1 MIEFNLY
8 VITDR
13 HRCAPTGLLTVISEL
28 LDAGARAIQLREKD
42 LDAPALYQLAK
53 PIAERCRRYDAALFI
68 NGNVKVALDVGAAGV
83 HLPASVI
90 ARLKSAPTEGNGM
103 ARLKTEGNGVVRL
116 KSAPTE
122 GNGMARLKTEGNG
135 VVRLKSA
142 PTEGDGIARLKSA
155 PTGDGIA
162 RLKSAPTEGN
172 GPVGAL
178 CKRASETLQIGCSIH
193 NFDEAKKRET
203 EGADFITYSP
213 IYLTASKPG
222 YGPAVGVANLA
233 KLAKQVKL
241 PIFAL
246 GGITPARVAACME
259 AGAAGIA
266 VMSGVMSPTGA
277 GEQAKR
283 YLDALRETEMLV
295 QSI

>member
-83 HLPASVI
+83 HLPASAI
-90 ARLKSAPTEGNGM
+90 ARLKSAPTEGDGV
-103 ARLKTEGNGVVRL
+103 ARVKTEGNGR
-116 KSAPTE
+116 
-122 GNGMARLKTEGNG
+122 
-135 VVRLKSA
+135 
-142 PTEGDGIARLKSA
+142 ARLKSA
-155 PTGDGIA
+155 PTGDGMA
-162 RLKSAPTEGN
+162 RVKSADTEGN

-193 NFDEAKKRET
+193 NVDEAKKRET

-246 GGITPARVAACME
+246 GGITPARVAACMA

>member
-1 MIEFNLY
+1 MIEFKLY

-83 HLPASVI
+83 HLPASAI
-90 ARLKSAPTEGNGM
+90 ARLKSAPTEENGI
-103 ARLKTEGNGVVRL
+103 ARLKTEGNGR
-116 KSAPTE
+116 
-122 GNGMARLKTEGNG
+122 
-135 VVRLKSA
+135 
-142 PTEGDGIARLKSA
+142 
-155 PTGDGIA
+155 A
-162 RLKSAPTEGN
+162 RLKSAPTEEN

-178 CKRASETLQIGCSIH
+178 CKRASETLQIGCSTH
-193 NFDEAKKRET
+193 NFDQAKKRET

-222 YGPAVGVANLA
+222 YGPAVGVENLA
-233 KLAKQVKL
+233 RLAKQVKM
-241 PIFAL
+241 PVFAL

>member
-83 HLPASVI
+83 HLPASAI
-90 ARLKSAPTEGNGM
+90 ARLKSATTGDGR
-103 ARLKTEGNGVVRL
+103 ARLKTEGN
-116 KSAPTE
+116 
-122 GNGMARLKTEGNG
+122 
-135 VVRLKSA
+135 
-142 PTEGDGIARLKSA
+142 
-155 PTGDGIA
+155 GIA

-193 NFDEAKKRET
+193 NVDEAKKRET

-277 GEQAKR
+277 GEEAKR

>member
-83 HLPASVI
+83 HLPASAVV
-90 ARLKSAPTEGNGM
+90 RLKSATTEGNGM
-103 ARLKTEGNGVVRL
+103 ARVKTEGNGIACV
-116 KSAPTE
+116 
-122 GNGMARLKTEGNG
+122 
-135 VVRLKSA
+135 KSA
-142 PTEGDGIARLKSA
+142 PTEGDGRARLKSAATEGNGIARLKSA
-155 PTGDGIA
+155 PTA
-162 RLKSAPTEGN
+162 VN

-178 CKRASETLQIGCSIH
+178 CKRASKTLQIGCSIH
-193 NFDEAKKRET
+193 NFDQAKKREA
-203 EGADFITYSP
+203 EGADFITHSP

-246 GGITPARVAACME
+246 GGITPARVAACIE

>member
-83 HLPASVI
+83 HLPASAIARVKSAPTGDGRARLKTEENGR
-90 ARLKSAPTEGNGM
+90 ARLKSAF
-103 ARLKTEGNGVVRL
+103 
-116 KSAPTE
+116 
-122 GNGMARLKTEGNG
+122 
-135 VVRLKSA
+135 
-142 PTEGDGIARLKSA
+142 TEGDGIARLKSA
-155 PTGDGIA
+155 ATEGNGIA
-162 RLKSAPTEGN
+162 RLKSAPTAVN

-193 NFDEAKKRET
+193 NFDQAKKRET
-203 EGADFITYSP
+203 EGADFIIYSP

-233 KLAKQVKL
+233 RLAKQVKL

>member
-1 MIEFNLY
+1 MIEFKLY

-28 LDAGARAIQLREKD
+28 LDAGVRAIQLREKD
-42 LDAPALYQLAK
+42 LDASALYQLAK

-83 HLPASVI
+83 HLPAY
-90 ARLKSAPTEGNGM
+90 A
-103 ARLKTEGNGVVRL
+103 
-116 KSAPTE
+116 
-122 GNGMARLKTEGNG
+122 
-135 VVRLKSA
+135 
-142 PTEGDGIARLKSA
+142 IARLKSA
-155 PTGDGIA
+155 PTGDGRARLKTEGNGRA
-162 RLKSAPTEGN
+162 RLKSAPTEGDGRARLKTEGNGIACVKSAPTEGDGRARLKSAPTEEN
-172 GPVGAL
+172 GPVGVL

-233 KLAKQVKL
+233 RLAKQVKL

-277 GEQAKR
+277 GEQTKR

>member
-53 PIAERCRRYDAALFI
+53 PIAERCRRYDAALLI

-83 HLPASVI
+83 HLPASAI
-90 ARLKSAPTEGNGM
+90 ARLKSAPTEGDG
-103 ARLKTEGNGVVRL
+103 RVRV
-116 KSAPTE
+116 KSA
-122 GNGMARLKTEGNG
+122 A
-135 VVRLKSA
+135 
-142 PTEGDGIARLKSA
+142 
-155 PTGDGIA
+155 
-162 RLKSAPTEGN
+162 TEGN

-193 NFDEAKKRET
+193 NFDQAKKRET

-233 KLAKQVKL
+233 RLAKQVKL

-246 GGITPARVAACME
+246 GGITPARVAACIE

-283 YLDALRETEMLV
+283 YLDALR
-295 QSI
+295 

>member
-83 HLPASVI
+83 HLPAYAI
-90 ARLKSAPTEGNGM
+90 ARLKSAPTGDGR
-103 ARLKTEGNGVVRL
+103 ARVKTEGNGIACV
-116 KSAPTE
+116 
-122 GNGMARLKTEGNG
+122 
-135 VVRLKSA
+135 KSA

-155 PTGDGIA
+155 PTEGDGMA
-162 RLKSAPTEGN
+162 RLKSAATEVN

-193 NFDEAKKRET
+193 SFDEAKKRET

-233 KLAKQVKL
+233 RLAKQVKL

>member
-83 HLPASVI
+83 HLPAS
-90 ARLKSAPTEGNGM
+90 AM
-103 ARLKTEGNGVVRL
+103 ARV
-116 KSAPTE
+116 
-122 GNGMARLKTEGNG
+122 
-135 VVRLKSA
+135 KSA
-142 PTEGDGIARLKSA
+142 PTEGDGIARVKTEENGIARLKSAATEGDGMARVKSA
-155 PTGDGIA
+155 PTGDGMA
-162 RLKSAPTEGN
+162 RLKSAPTEEN
-172 GPVGAL
+172 GPVGTL

-193 NFDEAKKRET
+193 NFDQAKKREA

-233 KLAKQVKL
+233 RLAKQVKL

-259 AGAAGIA
+259 AGAAGMA

>member
-122 GNGMARLKTEGNG
+122 G
-135 VVRLKSA
+135 
-142 PTEGDGIARLKSA
+142 
-155 PTGDGIA
+155 DGIA
-162 RLKSAPTEGN
+162 RLKSAPTEGDGMARLQSAPT
-172 GPVGAL
+172 GPLTSVGAL

-193 NFDEAKKRET
+193 NFDQAKKREA

-246 GGITPARVAACME
+246 GGITPARVAACIE

>member
-53 PIAERCRRYDAALFI
+53 PIAERCRRYDAVLFI

-83 HLPASVI
+83 HLPAYVI
-90 ARLKSAPTEGNGM
+90 ARLKSAT
-103 ARLKTEGNGVVRL
+103 
-116 KSAPTE
+116 
-122 GNGMARLKTEGNG
+122 
-135 VVRLKSA
+135 
-142 PTEGDGIARLKSA
+142 
-155 PTGDGIA
+155 TGDGIA
-162 RLKSAPTEGN
+162 RLKSATTEENGMARLKSATTEGGGIARLKSATTEENGIARLKSAPTEEN

-178 CKRASETLQIGCSIH
+178 CKRASEILQIGCSIH
-193 NFDEAKKRET
+193 NFDEAKKREA

-233 KLAKQVKL
+233 RLAKQVKL

-283 YLDALRETEMLV
+283 YLDALRET
-295 QSI
+295 

>member
-68 NGNVKVALDVGAAGV
+68 NGNVKVALDVGASGV
-83 HLPASVI
+83 HLPASAI
-90 ARLKSAPTEGNGM
+90 ARLKSAPTEENGI
-103 ARLKTEGNGVVRL
+103 ARVKTEGNGR
-116 KSAPTE
+116 
-122 GNGMARLKTEGNG
+122 
-135 VVRLKSA
+135 
-142 PTEGDGIARLKSA
+142 
-155 PTGDGIA
+155 A
-162 RLKSAPTEGN
+162 RLKSAPTEEN

-178 CKRASETLQIGCSIH
+178 CKRANETLQIGCSIH
-193 NFDEAKKRET
+193 NFDQAKKRET

-233 KLAKQVKL
+233 RLAKQVKL

-283 YLDALRETEMLV
+283 YLDALR
-295 QSI
+295 

>member
-83 HLPASVI
+83 HLPASAI
-90 ARLKSAPTEGNGM
+90 ARLKSAPTEGDGR
-103 ARLKTEGNGVVRL
+103 ARVKTEGNGIACV
-116 KSAPTE
+116 
-122 GNGMARLKTEGNG
+122 
-135 VVRLKSA
+135 KSA
-142 PTEGDGIARLKSA
+142 PTEGDGIARLQSA
-155 PTGDGIA
+155 PTA
-162 RLKSAPTEGN
+162 VN

-178 CKRASETLQIGCSIH
+178 CKRASETWQIGCSIH
-193 NFDEAKKRET
+193 NFDEAKKREA

-233 KLAKQVKL
+233 RLAKQVKL

>member
-13 HRCAPTGLLTVISEL
+13 HRCAPTGLLTVLSEL

-53 PIAERCRRYDAALFI
+53 PIAERCQRYDAALFI

-83 HLPASVI
+83 HLPASAI
-90 ARLKSAPTEGNGM
+90 ARVKSAPTE
-103 ARLKTEGNGVVRL
+103 E
-116 KSAPTE
+116 
-122 GNGMARLKTEGNG
+122 
-135 VVRLKSA
+135 
-142 PTEGDGIARLKSA
+142 
-155 PTGDGIA
+155 
-162 RLKSAPTEGN
+162 N

-178 CKRASETLQIGCSIH
+178 CKRANETLQIGCSIH
-193 NFDEAKKRET
+193 NFDQAKKREA

-213 IYLTASKPG
+213 IYLTTSKPG

-233 KLAKQVKL
+233 RLAKQVKL

-246 GGITPARVAACME
+246 GGITPARVAACMA

-283 YLDALRETEMLV
+283 YLDALR
-295 QSI
+295 

>member
-28 LDAGARAIQLREKD
+28 LDAGVRAIQLREKD

-83 HLPASVI
+83 HLPAYAI
-90 ARLKSAPTEGNGM
+90 ARLKSAPTEGDG
-103 ARLKTEGNGVVRL
+103 RVRV
-116 KSAPTE
+116 KSA
-122 GNGMARLKTEGNG
+122 A
-135 VVRLKSA
+135 
-142 PTEGDGIARLKSA
+142 
-155 PTGDGIA
+155 
-162 RLKSAPTEGN
+162 TEGN

-193 NFDEAKKRET
+193 NFDEAKKREA

-213 IYLTASKPG
+213 IYLTVSKPG

-233 KLAKQVKL
+233 RLAKQVKL

-246 GGITPARVAACME
+246 GGITPARVAACMA

>member
-1 MIEFNLY
+1 MIEFKLY

-28 LDAGARAIQLREKD
+28 LDAGVRAIQLREKD
-42 LDAPALYQLAK
+42 LDSPALYQLAK
-53 PIAERCRRYDAALFI
+53 PIAERCRRHDAALFI

-83 HLPASVI
+83 HLPAS
-90 ARLKSAPTEGNGM
+90 A
-103 ARLKTEGNGVVRL
+103 
-116 KSAPTE
+116 
-122 GNGMARLKTEGNG
+122 

-142 PTEGDGIARLKSA
+142 PTEGDGMARLKTEGNGIACVKSA
-155 PTGDGIA
+155 PTGDGMARVKSAATEGNGIA
-162 RLKSAPTEGN
+162 RLKSAPTAVN

-233 KLAKQVKL
+233 RLAKQVKL

>member
-83 HLPASVI
+83 HLPASAI
-90 ARLKSAPTEGNGM
+90 ARLKSATTGDGR
-103 ARLKTEGNGVVRL
+103 ARLKTEGN
-116 KSAPTE
+116 
-122 GNGMARLKTEGNG
+122 
-135 VVRLKSA
+135 
-142 PTEGDGIARLKSA
+142 
-155 PTGDGIA
+155 GIA
-162 RLKSAPTEGN
+162 RLKSAPTEGDGMARLKSAPTEEN

-178 CKRASETLQIGCSIH
+178 CKRASETLQIGCSTH
-193 NFDEAKKRET
+193 NFNQAKKREA

-233 KLAKQVKL
+233 RLAKQVKL

-277 GEQAKR
+277 GEEAKR

>member
-1 MIEFNLY
+1 MIEFKLY

-13 HRCAPTGLLTVISEL
+13 HRCAPAGLLTVISEL
-28 LDAGARAIQLREKD
+28 LDVGARAIQLREKD

-83 HLPASVI
+83 HLPASAI
-90 ARLKSAPTEGNGM
+90 ARVKSAPTEGDGI
-103 ARLKTEGNGVVRL
+103 ARLKTEGNGI
-116 KSAPTE
+116 A
-122 GNGMARLKTEGNG
+122 
-135 VVRLKSA
+135 RLKSA

-155 PTGDGIA
+155 A
-162 RLKSAPTEGN
+162 TEVN

-193 NFDEAKKRET
+193 NFDQAKKRET

-233 KLAKQVKL
+233 RLAKQIKL

-283 YLDALRETEMLV
+283 YLDALR
-295 QSI
+295 

>member
-83 HLPASVI
+83 HLPAYAI
-90 ARLKSAPTEGNGM
+90 ARLKSAPTEGDGR
-103 ARLKTEGNGVVRL
+103 ARLKTEGNGIACV
-116 KSAPTE
+116 
-122 GNGMARLKTEGNG
+122 
-135 VVRLKSA
+135 KSA
-142 PTEGDGIARLKSA
+142 PTEGDGRARLKSA
-155 PTGDGIA
+155 ATEGNGIA
-162 RLKSAPTEGN
+162 RLKSAPTEEN

-233 KLAKQVKL
+233 RLAKQVKL

-246 GGITPARVAACME
+246 GGITPERVAACME

-266 VMSGVMSPTGA
+266 VMSGVMSPIGA

-283 YLDALRETEMLV
+283 YLDALR
-295 QSI
+295 

>member
-83 HLPASVI
+83 HLPASAT
-90 ARLKSAPTEGNGM
+90 ARLKSAPTEGGGM
-103 ARLKTEGNGVVRL
+103 ARLQ
-116 KSAPTE
+116 
-122 GNGMARLKTEGNG
+122 
-135 VVRLKSA
+135 
-142 PTEGDGIARLKSA
+142 SA
-155 PTGDGIA
+155 PTGP
-162 RLKSAPTEGN
+162 LTS
-172 GPVGAL
+172 VGAL

-193 NFDEAKKRET
+193 NFDQAKKREA

-213 IYLTASKPG
+213 IYLTASKPR

-233 KLAKQVKL
+233 RLAKQVKL

-246 GGITPARVAACME
+246 GGITPARVAACIE